1 MKTIAVIGTGI
12 MGSGIAANFLKAKY
26 PVIVWN
32 RSRSRLKPLEK
43 LGITIAKTPQEATQ
57 KADLV
62 FEVTAND
69 KSSQKVWLS
78 KTGILAGADKK
89 KVLISNATLSVK
101 WVDKLAKICAKRK
114 LTFFDMPMTGGRIG
128 AETGNLTLLVG
139 GNKQKLETLKKD
151 LKAIAGTVTY
161 FGPAGSG
168 MRFKLILNS
177 IQALH
182 LLAFGEAMK
191 LAKKMKLNLKTVGN
205 SFSQDR
211 PGGAITVMAWRDY
224 QKTPKPINFAVE
236 WITKDLTYAKQM
248 SGKLSLPLLNHA
260 LKKYRL
266 AMKKKLAQRD
276 WTEVNKI

>member
-1 MKTIAVIGTGI
+1 
-12 MGSGIAANFLKAKY
+12 MGSGIARNFLKHKY
-26 PVIVWN
+26 PVIIWN
-32 RSRSRLKPLEK
+32 RTPSRLGKLKK
-43 LGITIAKTPQEATQ
+43 LGALMVKTPKEATQ

-151 LKAIAGTVTY
+151 LKAIAGTVTF

-168 MRFKLILNS
+168 ARFKLILNTLQAIY
-177 IQALH
+177 IQGL
-182 LLAFGEAMK
+182 GEALK
-191 LAKKMKLNLKTVGN
+191 IAKKVGLDLKAVGD
-205 SFSQDR
+205 SLSVR
-211 PGGAITVMAWRDY
+211 PGGIITAMGWRDY
-224 QKTPKPINFAVE
+224 QKVPRPINFSIE
-236 WITKDLTYAKQM
+236 WITKDLTYAKKM
-248 SGKLSLPLLNHA
+248 TAGLKTPLLDQA

-266 AMKKKLAQRD
+266 AMKKKMSQRD